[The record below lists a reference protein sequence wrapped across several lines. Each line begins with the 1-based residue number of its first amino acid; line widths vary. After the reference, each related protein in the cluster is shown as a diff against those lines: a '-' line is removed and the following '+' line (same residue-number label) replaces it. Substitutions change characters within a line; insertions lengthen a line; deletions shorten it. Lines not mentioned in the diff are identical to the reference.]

1 MHNTLIL
8 FGATGDLAQR
18 YLFPSLLRLF
28 VDGLLPEDFRIRALA
43 LSQHDTDAFREVLRP
58 RLAQALPIATAAQ
71 IDALLQRIDYRSA
84 DLRNAESVAEAV
96 RELQQ
101 AGFASQGCMVAGQ
114 PVEVIVAKAK
124 ELNCELIIMG
134 HRHLSRLGRM
144 LDPSISA
151 KVIDRVKVPVLVG
164 AAG

>member
-96 RELQQ
+96 REL
-101 AGFASQGCMVAGQ
+101 ASRQCVSYLAIPPG
-114 PVEVIVAKAK
+114 
-124 ELNCELIIMG
+124 LYLSLIHI
-134 HRHLSRLGRM
+134 
-144 LDPSISA
+144 
-151 KVIDRVKVPVLVG
+151 
-164 AAG
+164 